1 MYQTDFFQKVKIIT
15 LNDEMLG
22 ISFRLR
28 KIIKIISFTLTV
40 NRLKIPIK
48 IKIVRMDFFFK
59 PHLVQAFK
67 ILHIKTQVESKRVK
81 KT

>member
-22 ISFRLR
+22 ITFRLR
-28 KIIKIISFTLTV
+28 KIIQIISFTLTV

-48 IKIVRMDFFFK
+48 IKRLSERIFF
-59 PHLVQAFK
+59 
-67 ILHIKTQVESKRVK
+67 
-81 KT
+81 

>member
-22 ISFRLR
+22 ITFRLR

-48 IKIVRMDFFFK
+48 IKRLSEWIFF
-59 PHLVQAFK
+59 
-67 ILHIKTQVESKRVK
+67 
-81 KT
+81 

>member
-48 IKIVRMDFFFK
+48 IKRLSEWIFFLN
-59 PHLVQAFK
+59 P
-67 ILHIKTQVESKRVK
+67 T
-81 KT
+81 